1 MIAYGIGVLPLIRE
15 LREAHPRVTQPWYA
29 DDAGAEGTFQQV
41 HEHFRDLQ
49 VRGPARGYYLDP
61 TKSILVVA
69 LGNVAWDEEHIWGL
83 GIRVVTGHR
92 YLGVFIGDAD
102 AERGWLRGEIR
113 GCTESVKFLAGVAH
127 KHP

>member
-1 MIAYGIGVLPLIRE
+1 M
-15 LREAHPRVTQPWYA
+15 
-29 DDAGAEGTFQQV
+29 
-41 HEHFRDLQ
+41 
-49 VRGPARGYYLDP
+49 RGPARGYYLDP

-113 GCTESVKFLAGVAH
+113 GCAESVKLLAGVAH